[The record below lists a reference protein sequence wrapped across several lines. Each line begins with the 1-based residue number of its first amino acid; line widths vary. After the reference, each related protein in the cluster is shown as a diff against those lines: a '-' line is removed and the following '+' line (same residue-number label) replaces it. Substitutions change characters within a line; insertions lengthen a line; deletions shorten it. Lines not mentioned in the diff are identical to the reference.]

1 MLWGS
6 REYDGLVL
14 DFIGAFDLRGCI
26 YNLRCPKDG
35 RHRIHDATKNFLCK
49 RFCRKPGVER
59 SVQKAAR
66 PLNSVWMG
74 GPEEEQLGCSP
85 RTEGCIL

>member
-1 MLWGS
+1 MMGGFWILSVHLMCGVAFIIC
-6 REYDGLVL
+6 GVL
-14 DFIGAFDLRGCI
+14 RTGGIVFVMQQRSFSVRGF
-26 YNLRCPKDG
+26 YG
-35 RHRIHDATKNFLCK
+35 E
-49 RFCRKPGVER
+49 PGVER
-59 SVQKAAR
+59 SVQKAAM

>member
-35 RHRIHDATKNFLCK
+35 RHRIRDANKELSLREVFAESQALSG
-49 RFCRKPGVER
+49 RCRK
-59 SVQKAAR
+59 
-66 PLNSVWMG
+66 
-74 GPEEEQLGCSP
+74 QLG
-85 RTEGCIL
+85 L